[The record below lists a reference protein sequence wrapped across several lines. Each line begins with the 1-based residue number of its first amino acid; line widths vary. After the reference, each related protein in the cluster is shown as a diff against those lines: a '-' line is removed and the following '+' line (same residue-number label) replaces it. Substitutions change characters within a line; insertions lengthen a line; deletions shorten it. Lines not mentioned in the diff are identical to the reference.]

1 MKTWRLVILVL
12 LPLLPAILFLLLLI
26 MTKQAYPQTVVPCAV
41 DETREQVR
49 SLVLDGLDQALR
61 NQMTK
66 LFEIWMRDAHESP
79 PRRATLGMN
88 LAVNSYMRA
97 RAGALAWNPPLCP

>member
-1 MKTWRLVILVL
+1 MGRVLV
-12 LPLLPAILFLLLLI
+12 AILCLTGAAQFSHACAQI
-26 MTKQAYPQTVVPCAV
+26 VVPCAD

-49 SLVLDGLDQALR
+49 ALVLEGLDAALR

-66 LFEIWMRDAHESP
+66 LFEIWMRDAHEMP